1 MFPSLGGLGLGTSA
15 VSPTGVTT
23 TMPGLPPSGWAA
35 AVPWSTH
42 ILPDLG
48 PVGASAE
55 TWRILFLARQL
66 FQVSVQ
72 TCLLLEAT
80 ALPGPLYGVGV
91 GG

>member
-1 MFPSLGGLGLGTSA
+1 MFPFLGGLGLGTNA

-23 TMPGLPPSGWAA
+23 AMPGLPSGQAA
-35 AVPWSTH
+35 AVPWATH

-72 TCLLLEAT
+72 ACLLLEAT
-80 ALPGPLYGVGV
+80 ALPGPLYGVGW